1 MAELN
6 ATAHPI
12 HCSGEND
19 VPANP
24 SAIPNDLES
33 CWLPFTPNRSF
44 KKRPR
49 LLRAAEGMYYRDA
62 EGRKVLDAIS
72 GLWCV
77 NAGHGRKP
85 IVQAIQ
91 QQAAEMDYAPSFHFA
106 HPKVITLAA
115 RLAALAPRGLDH
127 VFFCNSGSEACDS
140 AMKIAR
146 GHFAARGESGR
157 YRFVSRERSYHG
169 VNYGG
174 TSLGGLPNNQK
185 GFGPFV
191 PGTEYRL
198 PLPYDPKKDRFTPG
212 EPGDGAN
219 YAEALERICG
229 EAGGETIA
237 AVIVEPMT
245 GSGGVFAS
253 PQGYLPRLREICDR
267 HGILLIFDE
276 VITGFGRLGYAFA
289 AERYGVTPDMITFA
303 KGVTNGAVPM
313 GGVLVRSDI
322 CQSFEARAD
331 YGIDLFHGY
340 TYTGH
345 PLAAAAGLATLDL
358 YRDEGLFERG
368 RAIEPV
374 FRDAVF
380 SLRNAP
386 HVQDIRS
393 VGLAAAIEL
402 EPLAGAP
409 GKRGYEAL
417 LKAFFE
423 QNMVVRISGDTVVLI
438 PALIVG
444 EDELLRMAEGVR
456 AVLENLE

>member
-1 MAELN
+1 
-6 ATAHPI
+6 
-12 HCSGEND
+12 
-19 VPANP
+19 VPASP

-33 CWLPFTPNRSF
+33 YWLPFTPNRSF

-77 NAGHGRKP
+77 NAGHGRKS

-91 QQAAEMDYAPSFHFA
+91 QQAAEMDYAPSFHFG
-106 HPKVITLAA
+106 HPKVVTLAA
-115 RLAALAPRGLDH
+115 RLAALAPTGLDH

-146 GHFAARGESGR
+146 GYFAAKGENQR

-174 TSLGGLPNNQK
+174 TSLGGLPGNQK

-191 PGTEYRL
+191 PGTEHRL
-198 PLPYDPKKDRFTPG
+198 PLPYDAKKDRFTPG
-212 EPGDGAN
+212 EPEGGAG
-219 YAEALERICG
+219 YADALEGIC
-229 EAGGETIA
+229 AGVGGDTIA

-253 PQGYLPRLREICDR
+253 PQDYLPRLRAICDR

-276 VITGFGRLGYAFA
+276 VITGFGRLGYGFA

-313 GGVLVRSDI
+313 GGVLVRGGIYEAFEPKSDY
-322 CQSFEARAD
+322 A
-331 YGIDLFHGY
+331 IDLFHGY

-358 YRDEGLFERG
+358 YRDDGLFERG
-368 RAIEPV
+368 RVIEPV

-380 SLRNAP
+380 SLKNAP
-386 HVQDIRS
+386 HVQDIRAA
-393 VGLAAAIEL
+393 GLAAAIEL

-409 GKRGYEAL
+409 GKRGYDVL
-417 LKAFFE
+417 QKAFFE
-423 QNMVVRISGDTVVLI
+423 QSMVVRISGDTVVLI
-438 PALIVG
+438 PALIAG
-444 EDELLRMAEGVR
+444 EAELSRMAEGVR
-456 AVLENLE
+456 AVLEGLE

>member
-1 MAELN
+1 M
-6 ATAHPI
+6 
-12 HCSGEND
+12 
-19 VPANP
+19 NP

-33 CWLPFTPNRSF
+33 CWFPFTPNRSF
-44 KKRPR
+44 KQRPR
-49 LLRAAEGMYYRDA
+49 LLTAAEGMYYRDA
-62 EGRKVLDAIS
+62 EGRRVLDAIS

-77 NAGHGRKP
+77 NAGHGRKS

-91 QQAAEMDYAPSFHFA
+91 SQAAEMDYAPSFHFG
-106 HPKVITLAA
+106 HPKVVTLAA
-115 RLAALAPRGLDH
+115 RLAALAPQGLDH

-146 GHFAARGESGR
+146 GYFAAAGQSGR
-157 YRFVSRERSYHG
+157 YCFVSRERSYHG

-174 TSLGGLPNNQK
+174 TSLGGLPSNQK

-191 PGTEYRL
+191 PGTEYRI
-198 PLPYDPKKDRFTPG
+198 PLPYDPAKDRFTPG
-212 EPGDGAN
+212 EPEGGAG
-219 YAEALERICG
+219 YADALEQICA
-229 EAGGETIA
+229 EAGGDTIA
-237 AVIVEPMT
+237 GVIVEPMT

-253 PQGYLPRLREICDR
+253 PKAYLPRLREICDR

-276 VITGFGRLGYAFA
+276 VITGFGRLGHGFA

-303 KGVTNGAVPM
+303 KGITNGAVPM
-313 GGVLVRSDI
+313 GGVLVRGGI
-322 CQSFEARAD
+322 YQAFEPKAD
-331 YGIDLFHGY
+331 YAIDLFHGY

-368 RAIEPV
+368 LALEPK

-380 SLRNAP
+380 SLKNAP
-386 HVQDIRS
+386 HVRDIRA

-402 EPLAGAP
+402 EPLPGAA
-409 GKRGYEAL
+409 GKRGYDAL

-423 QNMVVRISGDTVVLI
+423 QSMVVRISGDTVVLI
-438 PALIVG
+438 PALIAG
-444 EDELLRMAEGVR
+444 EAELSRMAEGVR
-456 AVLENLE
+456 AVLESLE